1 MHAISGNNKTIPARC
16 NIKRSDVV
24 VHLVAPSL
32 GETRPLLIRFA
43 RRLFGLAG
51 AIPARVAD
59 GPESAK

>member
-16 NIKRSDVV
+16 NIKRTDVV
-24 VHLVAPSL
+24 VHLAPSL
-32 GETRPLLIRFA
+32 GETRPLLIRFS

-51 AIPARVAD
+51 AIPPRVVD